1 MSFCSVN
8 VRIAIQRQKAHIMS
22 SKGCIVCHFVRLPYK
37 IHFLHQFKMCA
48 PNICMESL
56 AKKHMIKNVVLPFKT
71 RLFPRAPICLSI
83 VWGWVYGC
91 RILFGVSC
99 MPVQHFFC
107 FLCACPLF
115 GFLSLLSNIVWVSC
129 RCCPI
134 LFWWDIF
141 FVRLSCHFYVVEPK
155 LLHTIF
161 FLYHVE
167 YCCYRLR
174 GSCYGEGYFCIF
186 PSAVG
191 AVGVIHLQ
199 VHC

>member
-99 MPVQHFFC
+99 MPVQHFFG

-115 GFLSLLSNIVWVSC
+115 GFPVDVVCCVRLPFFLSAYPVIFMLSSQNSC
-129 RCCPI
+129 I
-134 LFWWDIF
+134 LFS
-141 FVRLSCHFYVVEPK
+141 SC
-155 LLHTIF
+155 IM
-161 FLYHVE
+161 
-167 YCCYRLR
+167 
-174 GSCYGEGYFCIF
+174 
-186 PSAVG
+186 
-191 AVGVIHLQ
+191 
-199 VHC
+199 